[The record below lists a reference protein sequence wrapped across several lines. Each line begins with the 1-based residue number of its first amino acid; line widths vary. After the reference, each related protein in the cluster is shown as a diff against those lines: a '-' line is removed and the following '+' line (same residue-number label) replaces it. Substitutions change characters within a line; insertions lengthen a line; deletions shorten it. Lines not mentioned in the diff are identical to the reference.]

1 MQSEIKPEL
10 TFNFNMD
17 IELTNGSHFDS
28 LRTYIIDK
36 YPNFSKIMAKEDSL
50 YAYIEPK
57 TISFLEKEQEYRD
70 QGYPL
75 TGVRELAFIDICILI
90 SSELDLYEINALA
103 ELFDL
108 QKTS

>member
-1 MQSEIKPEL
+1 MVSEFKQEL
-10 TFNFNMD
+10 NFNFNMD
-17 IELTNGSHFDS
+17 IELTNSSHFNS
-28 LRTYIIDK
+28 LRNFILEK
-36 YPNFSKIMAKEDSL
+36 YPNLSAIMTREDLL

-57 TISFLEKEQEYRD
+57 TFLFLEKEQEYRN

-90 SSELDLYEINALA
+90 SSELDLYEKEALS

-108 QKTS
+108 KKNV